1 MDSYAYGEQSSYTK
15 NIKSYDHDLSL
26 HSYVLGYQKAMS
38 SLIEAEK
45 ELKYNTDPESK
56 RRLAK
61 IQLQKKL
68 NKKHWKI
75 FLQSCQK

>member
-1 MDSYAYGEQSSYTK
+1 MDTYTK
-15 NIKSYDHDLSL
+15 NVI
-26 HSYVLGYQKAMS
+26 GYQKAMS